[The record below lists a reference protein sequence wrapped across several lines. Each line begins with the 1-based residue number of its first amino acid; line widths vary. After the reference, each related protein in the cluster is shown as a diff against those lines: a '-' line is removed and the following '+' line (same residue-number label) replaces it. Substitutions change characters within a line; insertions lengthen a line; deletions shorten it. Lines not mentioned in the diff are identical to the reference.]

1 MQTSVNIIF
10 ENNTRHC
17 VFYILM
23 LTKVLY
29 FIVILPY
36 VLVYKICVNFN
47 NQYKSIRI
55 NIHSIVSIQLSVNQ
69 SKSVNINVH

>member
-10 ENNTRHC
+10 ENNSRHC

-23 LTKVLY
+23 LAKVLY

-36 VLVYKICVNFN
+36 VLVFIICVNFK
-47 NQYKSIRI
+47 NQHKSIHI
-55 NIHSIVSIQLSVNQ
+55 NMHPIISIQFSVNQ
-69 SKSVNINVH
+69 YRSVKINVY